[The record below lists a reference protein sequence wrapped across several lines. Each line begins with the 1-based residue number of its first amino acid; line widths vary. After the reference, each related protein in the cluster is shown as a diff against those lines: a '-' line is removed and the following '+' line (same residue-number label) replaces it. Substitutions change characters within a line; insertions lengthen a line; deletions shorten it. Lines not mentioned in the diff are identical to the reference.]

1 MELSVC
7 DDGAPVEENI
17 VDTLF
22 KQHISEGSGMG
33 IGLYQAA
40 IMAHTFGFEL
50 ELSRNETG
58 KVCFTLFQHLED

>member
-1 MELSVC
+1 
-7 DDGAPVEENI
+7 
-17 VDTLF
+17 
-22 KQHISEGSGMG
+22 MG